1 LSPAGGTGRDRG
13 CKMEWLER
21 NRGNLA
27 AALVVLVAVAAALLL
42 QLPRRPALEVTLP
55 STPAGPPA
63 IKVHVAGAVAAP
75 GVYQLE
81 MDARVEDALRVAGGP
96 SPSADLSTLN
106 LATPLRDGQQVVIPQ
121 IRADVSPGVSLS
133 SASPGNSPPAPAGK
147 LNLNAASG
155 KELEALPGIGQVTAQ
170 KILDYRAQ
178 YGAIVSLEELR
189 DAKVITASMYD
200 KIRDLVEVR

>member
-1 LSPAGGTGRDRG
+1 
-13 CKMEWLER
+13 MEWLER

-27 AALVVLVAVAAALLL
+27 AVLVVLVAVAAAVLL

-55 STPAGPPA
+55 ATPPA
-63 IKVHVAGAVAAP
+63 PPGIKVHVIGAVAAP
-75 GVYQLE
+75 GVYRLE
-81 MDARVEDALRVAGGP
+81 IDARVDDAIRAAGGP

-121 IRADVSPGVSLS
+121 VRADPSPGALIS
-133 SASPGNSPPAPAGK
+133 STVPGSALPATSGK
-147 LNLNAASG
+147 LNLNVASA

-178 YGAIVSLEELR
+178 YGTIMSLEELR

-200 KIRDLVEVR
+200 KIRDLVEAR

>member
-1 LSPAGGTGRDRG
+1 M
-13 CKMEWLER
+13 MEWLER
-21 NRGNLA
+21 NKGNLA

-55 STPAGPPA
+55 SSPAGPPA
-63 IKVHVAGAVAAP
+63 IKVHVVGAVAAP

-81 MDARVEDALRVAGGP
+81 VDARVEDALRVAGGP

-106 LATPLRDGQQVVIPQ
+106 LATPVRDGQQVVIPQ
-121 IRADVSPGVSLS
+121 MRTDVPS
-133 SASPGNSPPAPAGK
+133 SIPISSTTPSGAPPASSGK

-170 KILDYRAQ
+170 KILDYRAHN
-178 YGAIVSLEELR
+178 GAIVSLEELR

-200 KIRDLVEVR
+200 KIRDLVEER